1 MLEKQTEKKLGLH
14 LKSPSLISIRCIRA
28 MCTWQLLLGV
38 IFTDYINISIFSK
51 SGMIEEAPDFSLCT
65 RLNSLNLTYN
75 IMKARSMLKKKI
87 LSLIWLFLSEKT
99 ARLTEF
105 SSIYPL
111 IISISLDIS
120 LTMVLCKFFLNKIEE
135 SAYLIT
141 LCIGFSQ
148 RWD

>member
-1 MLEKQTEKKLGLH
+1 
-14 LKSPSLISIRCIRA
+14 
-28 MCTWQLLLGV
+28 
-38 IFTDYINISIFSK
+38 
-51 SGMIEEAPDFSLCT
+51 
-65 RLNSLNLTYN
+65 
-75 IMKARSMLKKKI
+75 MLKKKI

-141 LCIGFSQ
+141 LCIGYRFKL
-148 RWD
+148 DFLKDGIDCL